1 MIKWD
6 DKYSIGVAQIDE
18 QHKKLFEIANRA
30 FELLKN
36 DLITDKFDQIAT
48 VLDELKEYTIYHFKT
63 EEEYMKSVKYMRFLG
78 HKVIHDDFVKKLEDT
93 DYRSIDENQDRYISE
108 LLEFLVNWISQHIL
122 KEDKQITA

>member
-6 DKYSIGVAQIDE
+6 DKYSTGVEQIDE

-63 EEEYMKSVKYMRFLG
+63 EEEFMQSVKYMRFLG
-78 HKVIHDDFVKKLEDT
+78 HKVIHDDFIKKIEET
-93 DYRSIDENQDRYISE
+93 DYRTIDENQDKYISD